1 MSSLPSNP
9 DQIGGPGPGEH
20 HLLQRILGHP
30 AQPSVFFFFS
40 KSLGK
45 KTWEEDHKM
54 LIFSDHQIKCVNSI
68 SFQQGC
74 FNSHHITQLYMEHA
88 KSEWVWKLYNV

>member
-30 AQPSVFFFFS
+30 AQPSVFFLFFEIVGQ
-40 KSLGK
+40 K
-45 KTWEEDHKM
+45 
-54 LIFSDHQIKCVNSI
+54 
-68 SFQQGC
+68 
-74 FNSHHITQLYMEHA
+74 
-88 KSEWVWKLYNV
+88 NVGRRPQDADIQ